1 MLFFHSVFSRPHSVS
16 LFVSVFFFF
25 LFIFCHFCVSV
36 GLTVPV
42 SSLYRI
48 PSTKESIDLPGILSS
63 PMAPTMNKLTVT
75 DTLTLNEI
83 RQCFPKN
90 SLWEF
95 SLRVLFENFRY
106 STFYWIQIS
115 LLAKKF
121 RNQRCF
127 CFSSSIEYWLIQNT
141 GPGIRLSRFTGS
153 GSTVSNSSV
162 PQAPLYRAGILV
174 VLMGPNSPDCCEA

>member
-90 SLWEF
+90 S
-95 SLRVLFENFRY
+95 ENFRY

-153 GSTVSNSSV
+153 GSTVSNCSV
-162 PQAPLYRAGILV
+162 PQPPLYRAGILV